1 MTWQKQYQT
10 FSIIYY
16 EVVGMYRYIYANS
29 DEAKVKDMAD
39 KYNTCCDLVFK
50 AEDKYIF
57 YFDNK
62 SIIKK
67 EEFVR
72 KNVTE
77 RYVLQN
83 SLIEPN
89 RYYSFDGSFFVYK
102 NPREISTVIC
112 DECKLMD
119 VDYKKGEIKILDKKV
134 HYPIMPTIA
143 DVIYFSSEVMK
154 VLEDN
159 MINFDIKE
167 KLFDKKLNY
176 AILKFNKTEKELII
190 EGNPKIFQC
199 TKCGTKQIYIG
210 SKHQIYYDNYLGL
223 KDIFSSK
230 ENTGGKF
237 YKDEGL
243 SNFSYYIFSS
253 KAAYIIEY
261 FLTFLPKVDQSF
273 FYWQE
278 IGSRN

>member
-1 MTWQKQYQT
+1 
-10 FSIIYY
+10 
-16 EVVGMYRYIYANS
+16 MYRYIFADS
-29 DEAKVKDMAD
+29 DETKVRDMAR
-39 KYNTCCDLVFK
+39 KFNCSDLVFIV
-50 AEDKYIF
+50 EDKFIF
-57 YFDNK
+57 YFDDNK
-62 SIIKK
+62 RKIV
-67 EEFVR
+67 EGFER
-72 KNVTE
+72 KNVTD
-77 RYVLQN
+77 RYVVQDTP
-83 SLIEPN
+83 IKPN
-89 RYYSFDGSFFVYK
+89 KFYSFDGSFFVYK
-102 NPREISTVIC
+102 NPEEMSTVIC
-112 DECKLMD
+112 NECKLLD
-119 VDYKKGEIKILDKKV
+119 IDYVKGEIKILDKKKV

-278 IGSRN
+278 IGSKS

>member
-134 HYPIMPTIA
+134 HYPIMPTVG
-143 DVIYFSSEVMK
+143 DVVYFSNEVMR

-159 MINFDIKE
+159 KINIDIKDKLLDE
-167 KLFDKKLNY
+167 KLGY
-176 AILKFNKTEKELII
+176 TILKLNKTEKEFEI
-190 EGNPKIFQC
+190 EGNPRIFQC
-199 TKCGTKQIYIG
+199 KKCGLKQINIG
-210 SKHQIYYDNYLGL
+210 SKQAIFYKDYSELM
-223 KDIFSSK
+223 DIFSSN
-230 ENTGGKF
+230 ENTGGDF
-237 YKDEGL
+237 PVSGFLNY
-243 SNFSYYIFSS
+243 SYYIFSS